1 MKRIFIL
8 LCIIVSFLLIN
19 KNSNAEIDRN
29 DKTGYEFRLEKY
41 SFERI
46 WISVTN
52 NTDDYLSVNA
62 IVYIEY
68 GNEDNYKYTRVYCDP
83 NQTETFSVRF
93 HTNNKRIKH
102 CKVYWECENEDATYR
117 EIDNNQYIDIGYSR
131 YVMVFSATI
140 NGSKRNNI
148 ALYYVLSILPAV
160 FCIGAYFATLK
171 IVLYNIKNS
180 KYPIN
185 PIGTILKGLLFF
197 PILFIGG
204 LIDFFTESYYG
215 DILSTSAYYM
225 YLSIILAFI
234 TAAIMEVIYYK
245 KNYQKNA

>member
-1 MKRIFIL
+1 
-8 LCIIVSFLLIN
+8 
-19 KNSNAEIDRN
+19 
-29 DKTGYEFRLEKY
+29 
-41 SFERI
+41 
-46 WISVTN
+46 
-52 NTDDYLSVNA
+52 
-62 IVYIEY
+62 
-68 GNEDNYKYTRVYCDP
+68 
-83 NQTETFSVRF
+83 
-93 HTNNKRIKH
+93 
-102 CKVYWECENEDATYR
+102 VYWECENEDATYR
-117 EIDNNQYIDIGYSR
+117 KIDNNQYIDIGYSR

-148 ALYYVLSILPAV
+148 ALYYVLSILPLI

-234 TAAIMEVIYYK
+234 PRCIFSSKVDF
-245 KNYQKNA
+245 